1 MNNDNPLLASAAFP
15 LFDKILPDHIKPAIE
30 TTLKETQ
37 AALNTLLPTSNPSWD
52 GLIEP
57 LEAINDKLSHTW
69 SIVKHLKSV
78 SHSEAL
84 TKAYSE
90 CLPLV
95 SDYFT
100 DLSHNANLYE
110 AYQKLSQAEAFAQFS
125 EAQKKAIEHN
135 LRDFK
140 LAGVHL
146 PEKEKQQYA
155 TLVKKLSELETQFED
170 NLIQATDHWFYYT
183 ENEQELS
190 GIPQHTLIRARHL
203 ATEKGL
209 PGWHLTLDFP
219 TYYSVISYADNRQ
232 LREKF
237 YTAYSTRA
245 SDQGP
250 NAGEFDNTTAM
261 NSILQLRHELA
272 QLLGFANYA
281 ELSLA
286 TKIAKKPSEVLDFLA
301 GLVEKCNGQ
310 AKQEMDELI
319 AFAKTASGIEDFSV
333 WDTAY
338 FSEKLKTQ
346 CFSFDEEA
354 IRAYFPENTVLA
366 GLFELASNLFGIKIQ
381 EEPVS
386 NAWHSSVRLFS
397 ISSDEKIIGH
407 FYLDLYARPNK
418 RSGAWMDECQIRRKK
433 VNGDI
438 QTPIAYLVCNF
449 NQPTNEKLSLLN
461 HTEAMTLFH
470 EFGHGLQHLLTTV
483 DVADVSGIHGIAWDA
498 VELPSQFME
507 HWCWDWETVQ
517 LISSHVETKEKLP
530 KKLFENLLRSR
541 NFQGGMQLLKQLEYS
556 LFDFHLH
563 YFYNANNPQFVQSTI
578 DALRKKIS
586 LLPAPSFNRFQHSF
600 SHIFS
605 GGYAAGYYSYLWAE
619 VLACDAF
626 SKFEE
631 HDHFSVDIGRE
642 FRDTV
647 LALGGSKDADE
658 VFYAFRGRKPSMEA
672 LLKYRGIEKSKK
684 DKIL

>member
-1 MNNDNPLLASAAFP
+1 MISMNANPLLANVNFP
-15 LFDKILPDHIKPAIE
+15 LFDQISPNHIKPAIE
-30 TTLKETQ
+30 TVLKENQT
-37 AALNTLLPTSNPSWD
+37 ALTSLLPISNPSWD
-52 GLIEP
+52 GLIRP
-57 LEAINDKLSHTW
+57 LEEMNEKLSHAW

-78 SHSEAL
+78 SHSDAL

-100 DLSHNANLYE
+100 DLSHNTNLYE
-110 AYQKLSQAEAFAQFS
+110 AYQALSESKAFSQFTD
-125 EAQKKAIEHN
+125 AQKKAIEHN

-146 PEKEKQQYA
+146 AEKEKEQYA

-183 ENEQELS
+183 ENEAELS
-190 GIPQHTLIRARHL
+190 GIPEHTLTRARHL
-203 ATEKGL
+203 ATEKNL
-209 PGWHLTLDFP
+209 TGWHLTLDFP
-219 TYYSVISYADNRQ
+219 TYYSVISFADNRQ

-237 YTAYSTRA
+237 YTAYATRA

-250 NAGEFDNTTAM
+250 NAGEFDNTLVM
-261 NSILQLRHELA
+261 DGILQLRHELA
-272 QLLGFANYA
+272 QLLSFANYA

-286 TKIAKKPSEVLDFLA
+286 TKIAKKPTEVLDFLSD
-301 GLVEKCNGQ
+301 LVEKCTHQ
-310 AKQEMDELI
+310 AKKELNDLVE
-319 AFAKTASGIEDFSV
+319 FAKKSSAIEDFSV
-333 WDTAY
+333 WDVAY

-354 IRAYFPENTVLA
+354 IRAYFPENTVLK
-366 GLFELASNLFGIKIQ
+366 GLFELASHLFGIKIQ
-381 EEPVS
+381 EES
-386 NAWHSSVRLFS
+386 IKHAWHPSIRLFS
-397 ISSDEKIIGH
+397 ISSNETIIGH

-418 RSGAWMDECQIRRKK
+418 RSGAWMDECQMRRQKL
-433 VNGDI
+433 NGEI
-438 QTPIAYLVCNF
+438 QKPVAYLVCNF
-449 NQPTNEKLSLLN
+449 NQPANGKASLLN
-461 HTEAMTLFH
+461 HSEVMTLFH

-483 DVADVSGIHGIAWDA
+483 DVSDVSGIHGIAWDA

-507 HWCWDWETVQ
+507 HWCWDWKTIQ
-517 LISSHVETKEKLP
+517 LISSHVDTQEKLP
-530 KKLFENLLRSR
+530 STLFDNLLRSR
-541 NFQGGMQLLKQLEYS
+541 NFQAGMHLLKQLEYS

-563 YFYNANNPQFVQSTI
+563 YFYEPNRSQFIQSTI
-578 DALRKKIS
+578 DGLRKKIS
-586 LLPAPSFNRFQHSF
+586 LLPVPSFNRFQHSF

-631 HDHFSVDIGRE
+631 GDFIPEIGHQ
-642 FRDTV
+642 FRDTI

-658 VFYAFRGRKPSMEA
+658 VFYDFRGRKPSMDA
-672 LLKYRGIEKSKK
+672 LLKYRGIESQT
-684 DKIL
+684 